1 MSRETSS
8 GKNQD
13 GHNRGNPFDRIDED
27 RQLDRHRLFRASV
40 RSGAAK
46 ATALPAV
53 RTKVKNSAAGCSN
66 FMIGRLLSIIQ
77 TFVCKF
83 LLL

>member
-27 RQLDRHRLFRASV
+27 RQLDRHRLFL
-40 RSGAAK
+40 G
-46 ATALPAV
+46 LP
-53 RTKVKNSAAGCSN
+53 
-66 FMIGRLLSIIQ
+66 
-77 TFVCKF
+77 
-83 LLL
+83 